1 MENPFPESH
10 ESLWRRRLPAADQA
24 KLHGQPEL
32 ELEARLT
39 EALARLPQAPVPS
52 NFTAR
57 VLAAIELEEARATR
71 KTWTWRWNW
80 HAILPRFAA
89 ATAVLLVAGLGIQR
103 YETGQHRAQLARS
116 LSVVASAQTVPS
128 VEALENL
135 EVIQRMSQPAH
146 ADVWRWFCW
155 PMPPGG
161 KPLVLPPFP
170 PGCRQLKLRPISCR
184 HCPPCSRPSPSSA
197 SS

>member
-24 KLHGQPEL
+24 KLHAQPEL

-80 HAILPRFAA
+80 HAILPRFTA

-146 ADVWRWFCW
+146 ADADL
-155 PMPPGG
+155 
-161 KPLVLPPFP
+161 LVAL
-170 PGCRQLKLRPISCR
+170 Q
-184 HCPPCSRPSPSSA
+184 
-197 SS
+197 